1 MELRSPIMD
10 YRVAEYSRL
19 LPYEYMINGELGLKR
34 ILKDILYEMV
44 PRELLDRPKRGFVP
58 PTKDWFRGEMKQDL
72 LDTVS
77 QDYLTNLLPELNAD
91 KFIALR
97 DAFVNGREFSSRMF
111 FTAYTYIKWFNKY
124 M

>member
-1 MELRSPIMD
+1 MD

-19 LPYEYMINGELGLKR
+19 LPYAYMINGDLGLKR

-44 PRELLDRPKRGFVP
+44 PR
-58 PTKDWFRGEMKQDL
+58 DL

-77 QDYLTNLLPELNAD
+77 HDNLTNLLPELDAD

-97 DAFVNGREFSSRMF
+97 DAFVNVKDISSRMF

>member
-1 MELRSPIMD
+1 
-10 YRVAEYSRL
+10 
-19 LPYEYMINGELGLKR
+19 
-34 ILKDILYEMV
+34 
-44 PRELLDRPKRGFVP
+44 
-58 PTKDWFRGEMKQDL
+58 MKQDL